1 MRIISLETTMYY
13 NFHTKKILLKRTS
26 CIVDVGQRET
36 PTIHDDGKPQEHD
49 QWGLRL
55 HCSSPVR
62 HQ

>member
-1 MRIISLETTMYY
+1 MKFGMRIISLETTMYY

-49 QWGLRL
+49 QW
-55 HCSSPVR
+55 
-62 HQ
+62 